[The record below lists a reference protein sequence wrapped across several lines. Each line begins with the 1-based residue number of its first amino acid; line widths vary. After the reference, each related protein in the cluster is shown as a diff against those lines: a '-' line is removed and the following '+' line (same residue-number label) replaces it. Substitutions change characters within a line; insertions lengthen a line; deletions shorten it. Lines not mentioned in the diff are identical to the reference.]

1 MVRVV
6 GFWSVFSV
14 RTQLQ
19 GYLLCIF
26 EACYRAV
33 SNVTLQRYV
42 YVLVYVHRFAI
53 RLQLFNFSRKKKKK
67 NEEARRKVIVVR
79 HLLECTCFQRF
90 D

>member
-67 NEEARRKVIVVR
+67 KNEVPAEK
-79 HLLECTCFQRF
+79 LL
-90 D
+90 